1 MLHYIQRR
9 LVLSIPLLIGITIIS
24 YVIISLAPGDPFS
37 ALIDPSAQVEGERT
51 YAELEALKEQHGL
64 NRPVLIRY
72 FFWLKEVAQGNLGYS
87 IHTDTPVAE
96 LVLSR
101 LPATLMLTVSSTV
114 LSMTIGVM
122 LGVISA
128 LRQYTLFDYLMTATA
143 FFGVSIPSFF
153 VAMMSI
159 YVFGV
164 RLKWLPI
171 YGMWTPGE
179 PATVLDFLR
188 HAILPVMALSVIQI
202 AGYMRYA
209 RAATLDALG
218 GDYVTTARAKGLRE

>member
-1 MLHYIQRR
+1 
-9 LVLSIPLLIGITIIS
+9 
-24 YVIISLAPGDPFS
+24 
-37 ALIDPSAQVEGERT
+37 
-51 YAELEALKEQHGL
+51 
-64 NRPVLIRY
+64 
-72 FFWLKEVAQGNLGYS
+72 
-87 IHTDTPVAE
+87 
-96 LVLSR
+96 
-101 LPATLMLTVSSTV
+101 MLTVSSTV
-114 LSMTIGVM
+114 LSMSMGVM

-128 LRQYTLFDYLMTATA
+128 LRQYTFFDYLMTATA

-218 GDYVTTARAKGLRE
+218 GDYVTTARAKGLREATVLWVHVVRNALIPLVTIAGLQLPDLIGGSFIIESIFSWPGIGMLAYEAIRQRDYPVQIGVALIAAVAVLLANLLTDIIYGMVDPRIRYA